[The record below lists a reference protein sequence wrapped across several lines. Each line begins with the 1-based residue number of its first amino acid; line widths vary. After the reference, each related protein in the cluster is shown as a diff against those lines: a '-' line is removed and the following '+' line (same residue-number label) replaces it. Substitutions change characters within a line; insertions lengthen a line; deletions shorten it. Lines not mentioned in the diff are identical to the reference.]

1 MPVLLHHG
9 TIIKKGCAKNM
20 IQQFIE
26 LGQGY
31 GDIYELCELIKTNE
45 HRFHNAFIFTANH
58 EGTTVASL
66 AVALKP
72 SGESKF
78 MPIYICREGIPYAEE
93 KQAKRIEI
101 VKQAIQAIGQQ
112 ENILNIKHSSTF
124 SENTQF
130 YQYLIGI
137 LRLNRYIPPM
147 Q

>member
-1 MPVLLHHG
+1 
-9 TIIKKGCAKNM
+9 M

-58 EGTTVASL
+58 DGVSVASL
-66 AVALKP
+66 AVAFKP

-78 MPIYICREGIPYAEE
+78 MPIYICREGIPYDEE
-93 KQAKRIEI
+93 KLSKRIEI
-101 VKQAIQAIGQQ
+101 FKHAILHAGQR
-112 ENILNIKHSSTF
+112 ENILEIKHSSIF
-124 SENTQF
+124 SEKNQF

-137 LRLNRYIPPM
+137 LRLNHYIPPM

>member
-1 MPVLLHHG
+1 MILLYRKDVS
-9 TIIKKGCAKNM
+9 IL

-31 GDIYELCELIKTNE
+31 GDVYELCELIQTNE

-58 EGTTVASL
+58 NNGMVASL

-78 MPIYICREGIPYAEE
+78 MPIYVCREGIPYNAE
-93 KQAKRIEI
+93 KPSKRIELFKET
-101 VKQAIQAIGQQ
+101 VHTIGKQ
-112 ENILNIKHSSTF
+112 ENSFDIKHSSTF
-124 SENTQF
+124 SESIQL

-137 LRLNRYIPPM
+137 LRLNHYIPPM